1 MKTKLLGFLL
11 VLFNCFAF
19 VDLSVQ
25 AEDTVLRV
33 WVGAIEGEK
42 LVMEEIAEDF
52 TKETGVKVEVYQK
65 LEIFTV
71 PSALVNNAE
80 LDERPDIVYMQAPDI
95 GGLVKSG
102 YLEELDLGE
111 DVINRFLDV
120 AFSAF
125 TYNNKLYGVGYNN
138 SASGLIYNK
147 DLISEEK
154 LPDTWDE
161 LFRLADEITTRDEKG
176 EPLIRGLYLNATD
189 MWFNYPLIKECG
201 GYYYG
206 KYPNGTYNAYDI
218 GLNNEGMLEY
228 VTLMKELM
236 AKGYVLN
243 NPNKK
248 RLQRYHCLFHRRQ
261 SRHVFL
267 RFMVCRKF
275 QESGHQLRHRSA
287 SCR

>member
-42 LVMEEIAEDF
+42 MVMEEIAEDF

-154 LPDTWDE
+154 LPDT
-161 LFRLADEITTRDEKG
+161 
-176 EPLIRGLYLNATD
+176 
-189 MWFNYPLIKECG
+189 
-201 GYYYG
+201 
-206 KYPNGTYNAYDI
+206 
-218 GLNNEGMLEY
+218 
-228 VTLMKELM
+228 
-236 AKGYVLN
+236 
-243 NPNKK
+243 
-248 RLQRYHCLFHRRQ
+248 
-261 SRHVFL
+261 
-267 RFMVCRKF
+267 
-275 QESGHQLRHRSA
+275 
-287 SCR
+287 